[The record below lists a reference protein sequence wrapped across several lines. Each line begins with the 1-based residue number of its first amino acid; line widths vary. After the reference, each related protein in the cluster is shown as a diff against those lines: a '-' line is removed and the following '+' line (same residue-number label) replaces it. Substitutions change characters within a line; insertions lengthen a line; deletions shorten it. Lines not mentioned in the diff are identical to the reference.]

1 MYAKA
6 DLASTMCEVVAFFD
20 DEDELHDVVEELQI
34 VGFDRTE
41 ISVMP
46 SRKVVEKRIGHE
58 LRTVVEVAYNPDVPR
73 AVPVDR
79 ASLGLAQG
87 ALVAGPLYVASCGAV
102 IALAASN
109 ADLATVAMAG
119 IAGGALGGAL
129 GIFLMRWMMRQ
140 RRQRIE
146 DLLGHGGLV
155 LWVHISE
162 KKCEELA
169 RMILVQHPR
178 ANWALVSGVSPSE
191 TDFAD

>member
-102 IALAASN
+102 IALAASS
-109 ADLATVAMAG
+109 ADLATVANGGHCRRRAG
-119 IAGGALGGAL
+119 RGAWHLPDAL
-129 GIFLMRWMMRQ
+129 DDAAAPAAN
-140 RRQRIE
+140 RR
-146 DLLGHGGLV
+146 
-155 LWVHISE
+155 
-162 KKCEELA
+162 LA
-169 RMILVQHPR
+169 RSRRVGSLGAYLRKEV
-178 ANWALVSGVSPSE
+178 
-191 TDFAD
+191 